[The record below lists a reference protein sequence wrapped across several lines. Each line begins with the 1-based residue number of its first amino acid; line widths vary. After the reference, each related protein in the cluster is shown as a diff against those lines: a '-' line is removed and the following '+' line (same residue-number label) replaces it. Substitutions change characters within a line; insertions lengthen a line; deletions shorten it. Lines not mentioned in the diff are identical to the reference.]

1 FNLKLFCAALFVVSI
16 CLFAQAQNKAKSS
29 GDPRATTQTFFSL
42 LKAQKYAELHD
53 FLPSQLQ
60 KQTTREQLAESLKRL
75 DQFLTIQRMEVGRI
89 QQRGD
94 FAVVDTTIY
103 GNLKRAM
110 NMNGEEVKEGKVSV
124 QQYLLKEEGRWRITT
139 ADKRSGDFFVK
150 RNPEF
155 KQQFQLAQ
163 PQFAIKQ
170 NGKWIQPGQPGQY
183 RDR

>member
-1 FNLKLFCAALFVVSI
+1 MLKRKLICCVLAIASI
-16 CLFAQAQNKAKSS
+16 AFIAQAQNKP
-29 GDPRATTQTFFSL
+29 GDARGAVQSFFSL

-60 KQTTREQLAESLKRL
+60 KQTTREQMAESLKRL
-75 DQFLTIQRMEVGRI
+75 DQFLTIQRMEIGRI

-94 FAVVDTTIY
+94 FAVADTMIY
-103 GNLKRAM
+103 GNLKRTM
-110 NMNGEEVKEGKVSV
+110 NMNGQEIKEGRVTV
-124 QQYLLKEEGRWRITT
+124 QQYLLKEDGRWRITP
-139 ADKRSGDFFVK
+139 ADKRSGDYFAK

-155 KQQFQLAQ
+155 KQQFQFSQ

-170 NGKWIQPGQPGQY
+170 GGKWVQPNQY